1 MILQHYLQ
9 CVPAFGYLRISAHL
23 QLPAAFR
30 SLSRPSS
37 APSAKASTLRSS
49 SLNRI
54 RLRLLVNT
62 NLRKNHLF
70 RFLLP
75 QQKYLVNCVL
85 LFFDIFSSILSFK
98 KILFY
103 TMQLSMNMVGSKSFL
118 VLLTQQKRKE

>member
-1 MILQHYLQ
+1 M
-9 CVPAFGYLRISAHL
+9 

-98 KILFY
+98 KILFFHY
-103 TMQLSMNMVGSKSFL
+103 AVVNEHGHQTKVDGRLKWARTTDL
-118 VLLTQQKRKE
+118 ALIRRAL